1 MTSISIRD
9 FPSFQRATLNRYSG
23 IAILVDENT
32 RELCYPRIKDLLPPH
47 QLVEVPAGEE
57 HKNLATCQFIWQR
70 LTEYQFDRHSLLIIV
85 GGGVLG
91 DMGGFCAATYK
102 RGIDFMLVPTTLLS
116 QVDASIGGKLG
127 IDFGSFKNH
136 LGVFQLPVQTQ
147 IATTFLQT
155 LPHRELRSGF
165 AEVIKHCIISDKKMW
180 DFITKRPLESQPW
193 SRLVRHSV
201 RFKDGIVTKDPRE
214 RGVRQ
219 ILNFGHTMGHA
230 LEGHFLTT
238 GNRLFHGEAVAAGMI
253 MESHMAA
260 ARGLLK
266 DKELE
271 AIRQYIQSVFGKI
284 ELPQDSQWL
293 TLLKQ
298 DKKNRGNK
306 ILMALPK
313 HIGKA
318 VWGVPVSE
326 KEILG
331 AVEYYRSR

>member
-1 MTSISIRD
+1 MTSISIHD
-9 FPSFQRATLNRYSG
+9 LPSFNLTALKRYSG
-23 IAILVDENT
+23 IAVLVDENT
-32 RELCYPRIKDLLPPH
+32 RELCYTLVKDLLPPH
-47 QLVEVPAGEE
+47 QLIEVPAGEE

-70 LTEYQFDRHSLLIIV
+70 LTEYQFDRHSLMIIL

-136 LGVFQLPVQTQ
+136 LGVFQLPVQTR

-180 DFITKRPLESQPW
+180 DYISGRPMESQPW
-193 SRLVRHSV
+193 TRLVRHSV
-201 RFKDGIVTKDPRE
+201 KFKNTVVAKDPRE
-214 RGVRQ
+214 KGLRQ
-219 ILNFGHTMGHA
+219 ILNFGHTIGHA
-230 LEGHFLTT
+230 LEGHFLST
-238 GNRLFHGEAVAAGMI
+238 GNRVFHGEAVAAGMV
-253 MESHMAA
+253 MESRIAA
-260 ARGLLK
+260 AKGMLQ
-266 DKELE
+266 DKELQS
-271 AIRQYIQSVFGKI
+271 ISQYVHSVFGKI
-284 ELPQDSQWL
+284 ELPQDGQWL
-293 TLLKQ
+293 TFLKQ

-326 KEILG
+326 KEILA
-331 AVEYYRSR
+331 AVDYYRSR